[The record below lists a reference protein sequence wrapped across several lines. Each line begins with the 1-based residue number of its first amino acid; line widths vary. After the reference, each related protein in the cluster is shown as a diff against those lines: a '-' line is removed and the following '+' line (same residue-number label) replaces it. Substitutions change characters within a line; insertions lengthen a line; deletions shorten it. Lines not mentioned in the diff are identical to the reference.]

1 MECAWPKN
9 TAAHL
14 EQAAALVRWYYK
26 AENLQVFSLKEPL
39 QKQALFLTDI
49 LSQDKVKHWGHS
61 DFDHAQHCL
70 KPLQWHRF
78 PKMSFNLATLQTCAA
93 D

>member
-39 QKQALFLTDI
+39 QKQALFLADI
-49 LSQDKVKHWGHS
+49 LSQDKVKH
-61 DFDHAQHCL
+61 
-70 KPLQWHRF
+70 
-78 PKMSFNLATLQTCAA
+78 
-93 D
+93 